1 MKSVKGMGPGE
12 GARRPGGEAAAD
24 GDDVEGHGVIPKP
37 RASGD
42 DLRGEGVMPKPRASG
57 DDVEGHGVIPKPR
70 ASGDESDVEGHLKR
84 REPAAGGAT
93 GLRRRD
99 ERLDPEGR
107 KIRESGDEED
117 TEGHSTGPR
126 IR

>member
-1 MKSVKGMGPGE
+1 MERSKGMGPGE
-12 GARRPGGEAAAD
+12 GAARRPGGESATD
-24 GDDVEGHGVIPKP
+24 DSDVEGHGVMP
-37 RASGD
+37 RPHAT
-42 DLRGEGVMPKPRASG
+42 
-57 DDVEGHGVIPKPR
+57 
-70 ASGDESDVEGHLKR
+70 GDESDVEGHLKR
-84 REPAAGGAT
+84 REPAAAGAT

-117 TEGHSTGPR
+117 TEGHSAGPR

>member
-12 GARRPGGEAAAD
+12 GAARRPGGESAASD
-24 GDDVEGHGVIPKP
+24 DSDVEGHAGKMV
-37 RASGD
+37 RATGD
-42 DLRGEGVMPKPRASG
+42 DE
-57 DDVEGHGVIPKPR
+57 DVEGHAGKMLR
-70 ASGDESDVEGHLKR
+70 ATGEDQDVEGHLKR
-84 REPAAGGAT
+84 REPAAAGAT

>member
-1 MKSVKGMGPGE
+1 MKSAKGMGPGE
-12 GARRPGGEAAAD
+12 GAARRPGGESVLPKPRASD
-24 GDDVEGHGVIPKP
+24 DDVEGHVLPKP
-37 RASGD
+37 RASD
-42 DLRGEGVMPKPRASG
+42 D
-57 DDVEGHGVIPKPR
+57 
-70 ASGDESDVEGHLKR
+70 DVEGHLKR
-84 REPAAGGAT
+84 REPAAAGAT

-99 ERLDPEGR
+99 EKFDPEGR